1 MLWHLENRTKIG
13 AIIRA
18 GVDDLDMVA
27 ALGINIKLIFT
38 GVFAFGLGIAGLSGS
53 LGVPLLG
60 LYSGMESDILV
71 ISLIVVVV
79 GGLGSWKGSLI
90 GVILIGVIETFSK
103 VFIPTLSMLIIF
115 LIMIVVLLIRRQGL
129 FGKEVEI

>member
-115 LIMIVVLLIRRQGL
+115 LIMIVVLLIRPQGL